1 MSKNKINHHH
11 YTQRN
16 LENAKLD
23 DNGKYSDIYEATPK
37 IDFGN
42 DMLKKVNNISDYKNQ
57 TKKQIAAML
66 YNEAVRKI
74 ALALYDIRKYGD
86 FNDACET
93 AQKMLT
99 SIDQDPPVRK
109 DRVELAKRRMKSGY
123 YNNLHVIEK
132 TAENLLKHMG
142 L

>member
-1 MSKNKINHHH
+1 M
-11 YTQRN
+11 
-16 LENAKLD
+16 D
-23 DNGKYSDIYEATPK
+23 DDGKYSDIYQTTPK

-42 DMLKKVNNISDYKNQ
+42 KTVKKVNTISDYKNQ
-57 TKKQIAAML
+57 TKTHLAAML

-93 AQKMLT
+93 AQKMLN
-99 SIDQDPPVRK
+99 SMEKDPPVRK
-109 DRVELAKRRMKSGY
+109 DKVELARQRMKSGY
-123 YNNLHVIEK
+123 YNDVKVIEK
-132 TAENLLKHMG
+132 TAENLLKYMG

>member
-1 MSKNKINHHH
+1 M
-11 YTQRN
+11 
-16 LENAKLD
+16 D
-23 DNGKYSDIYEATPK
+23 DDGKYSDIYQATPK
-37 IDFGN
+37 IDFRN
-42 DMLKKVNNISDYKNQ
+42 ESLKKVKNITDYKDQ
-57 TKKQIAAML
+57 TKSHIATML

-99 SIDQDPPVRK
+99 SMEQDTPIRREK
-109 DRVELAKRRMKSGY
+109 VELAKQRMKSGY
-123 YNNLHVIEK
+123 YNNLNVIEK
-132 TAENLLKHMG
+132 TAENLLKYMG